1 MDNIQQLLKEM
12 KGKVPDCTASRQRL
26 KSILSDYIPT
36 EKQKINSILNAYDED
51 VENRISGS
59 SDKTLTA
66 LQFIK
71 ILKDDYGMTEDNAF
85 WSIETWCYL
94 LGYEEIAEAIEN
106 TIGNSTH
113 APKKQQANP
122 SNSGNKCA
130 ELGMGIYKAGVDI
143 PLGELKLKIET
154 KRKNPVWY
162 GLTKNPNNTDAHQ
175 SFIDQTYITIKD
187 GQYLYFENPGG
198 ETLKIAV
205 YTV

>member
-154 KRKNPVWY
+154 KRKNPV
-162 GLTKNPNNTDAHQ
+162 
-175 SFIDQTYITIKD
+175 
-187 GQYLYFENPGG
+187 
-198 ETLKIAV
+198 
-205 YTV
+205 